1 MIKHTHTHTHT
12 HFMKAS
18 HHLYRVLIQRCRTTA
33 WQEEDKTR
41 RHQEIRDERR
51 FSNIRTTYPKT
62 ASPVSPNRP
71 VLHNRQFG
79 KEEREGRREGATER
93 GDQTS
98 LKTAVP
104 VPPNRPVLH
113 NRQFGK
119 EEREGRREGA
129 TERGDQTSLGSLRE
143 VGDSVNYHQERK
155 ESAPREWNF

>member
-1 MIKHTHTHTHT
+1 
-12 HFMKAS
+12 MKAS

-62 ASPVSPNRP
+62 ASPV
-71 VLHNRQFG
+71 
-79 KEEREGRREGATER
+79 
-93 GDQTS
+93 
-98 LKTAVP
+98 
-104 VPPNRPVLH
+104 PPNRPVLH

-143 VGDSVNYHQERK
+143 VGDSVNYHQERE